1 MRRYLREEDE
11 NVKNLFG
18 NTQSV
23 IVVGAPKQSLLLNS
37 IIVLCKADFNKL

>member
-18 NTQSV
+18 NTRSV
-23 IVVGAPKQSLLLNS
+23 IVVGAPE
-37 IIVLCKADFNKL
+37 